1 MKEELNRMKIPRLF
15 LMLILILGSTRISC
29 DSQGEVDPSP
39 QKEDPLTTSEQG
51 KFIFDS
57 WASWNNFEK
66 GAWVSF
72 EVEEVNGRKFLQK
85 KTLQEKGEGV
95 VKGVIELNG
104 VAFDQTLAQKPTG
117 ESSLSSEG
125 SDGIRIEWSRENL
138 KVGDNDLL
146 CEKMLS
152 QGKDEEVTEVWYS
165 RVVPGWVVKRRTPG
179 MVMTCTGYGT
189 R

>member
-1 MKEELNRMKIPRLF
+1 MKIPRLF
-15 LMLILILGSTRISC
+15 LMLILIFGSTQISC
-29 DSQGEVDPSP
+29 DSKGEVDLSP
-39 QKEDPLTTSEQG
+39 QKEDPQKPSEQG
-51 KFIFDS
+51 NFVFDS

-72 EVEEVNGRKFLQK
+72 EVEEGNGRKFLQK
-85 KTLQEKGEGV
+85 KMLQEKGEGV
-95 VKGVIELNG
+95 VKGVVELNG
-104 VAFDQTLAQKPTG
+104 VAIDQTLAQKPTG
-117 ESSLSSEG
+117 EIPPPSED
-125 SDGIRIEWSRENL
+125 SDKIKIEWSRENL

-165 RVVPGWVVKRRTPG
+165 RVVPGWMVKRRTPG